1 MSLGRAKIMMQG
13 LQQNK
18 ALRDKY
24 KDAYKEIEAFLKEQK
39 KKDNKPQ
46 EEKTSGEQPKAVVGS
61 ASVGVGRRASFA
73 TRDGSFSASSY
84 PLVNSFILDC
94 GSPIHICNNLD
105 RFDPTTFQKLDLA
118 DPVLTGDSCSYVE
131 GYGDVNVN
139 VNTLVDKQLFLLK
152 NVAYIPGFHTNV
164 VSHRKLRQAG
174 YH

>member
-13 LQQNK
+13 LKQNK
-18 ALRDKY
+18 ELRDRY
-24 KDAYKEIEAFLKEQK
+24 KDAYKEIEAFLKEQ

-61 ASVGVGRRASFA
+61 ASVGAGRWASFA

-84 PLVNSFILDC
+84 PLINSFILDC
-94 GSPIHICNNLD
+94 GSPLHICNDFD
-105 RFDPTTFQKLDLA
+105 RFDPSTYQKLDRV

-139 VNTLVDKQLFLLK
+139 VNTPTGRQLFQLK
-152 NVAYIPGFHTNV
+152 SVAYIPGFHTNI